1 MHRTLTVVAVLAVL
15 LTTAQ
20 LYAQN
25 LPIDGPPWMPEPPKI
40 WPPQPPIW
48 PPRPP
53 ILPPRPVA
61 VELKGYIIAGPV
73 DWWDWWRVP
82 GRTVYYFRTVDG
94 QIYELGL
101 RGAKLYLCGP
111 LTDYVGT
118 GKLVI
123 VKGFLWPYPWPHPVR
138 YRLFATEV
146 RDPAYPHCN

>member
-15 LTTAQ
+15 LATAQ

-25 LPIDGPPWMPEPPKI
+25 LPIIEPPRMPEPPKI
-40 WPPQPPIW
+40 WPPQPPIICPPVW
-48 PPRPP
+48 PP
-53 ILPPRPVA
+53 ICPVA

-73 DWWDWWRVP
+73 DWRRVP

-123 VKGFLWPYPWPHPVR
+123 VKGFLWSYPWPHPVR